1 MAIEEEYE
9 DVLQNLEFGIIQ
21 VYRQNRTLLDAHVS
35 DALEAL
41 IHLYRSEQSNRA
53 PRQFRLDQRAQEVF
67 DSVKAM
73 CDLRL
78 GRTGVIDQAGRPISD
93 EGALTIDELLACLRR
108 IEKSIRRWTKQNGRQ
123 GYLNFV
129 DPFIA

>member
-1 MAIEEEYE
+1 MVIEEEYE

-21 VYRQNRTLLDAHVS
+21 VYRQDRSLLDAHVN

-41 IHLYRSEQSNRA
+41 INLYRSEQSHRP
-53 PRQFRLDQRAQEVF
+53 PRQFRLDQRAQDVF

-78 GRTGVIDQAGRPISD
+78 GRAGVIDQEGHPIPD